1 MRKFC
6 LIALIVIMGLL
17 ALSAYQAS
25 AETWH
30 TANQKTIGWD
40 AVTQDVDGDPI
51 PSGHTVSYKVFLSN
65 ALVTDKSDAMPVATA
80 TSLDA
85 VVTLQAKGSY
95 FVGVQAF
102 LVPDGESEPVEG
114 TESTIAWSDNPA
126 DCEGQVTFGLRMFA
140 QLKSPNLKPPPPPGG

>member
-1 MRKFC
+1 MIKRVI
-6 LIALIVIMGLL
+6 LISAIVWLVAMPAFG
-17 ALSAYQAS
+17 Q
-25 AETWH
+25 TWH

-65 ALVTDKSDAMPVATA
+65 ALVTDKSDATPVATA
-80 TSLDA
+80 TTLDA
-85 VVTLQAKGSY
+85 LVTLQAKGS
-95 FVGVQAF
+95 FFIGVQAF
-102 LVPDGESEPVEG
+102 LLPDGESEPVEG

-140 QLKSPNLKPPPPPGG
+140 QLKSPILKPPSPPGG